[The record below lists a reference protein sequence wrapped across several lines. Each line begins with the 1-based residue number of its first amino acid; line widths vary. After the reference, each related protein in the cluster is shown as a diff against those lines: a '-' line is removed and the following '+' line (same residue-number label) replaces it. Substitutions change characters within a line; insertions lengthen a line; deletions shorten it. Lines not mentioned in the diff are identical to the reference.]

1 MLSAGVV
8 GDALGIL
15 GVAIA
20 SALVPVINIE
30 VYLIGLAA
38 VSGGGHTWF
47 LAAVGGMGQM
57 LGKLVWYH
65 LGGNALR
72 WGWVRRKMEKPKAA
86 AKLEL
91 WRRRTN
97 DRPLVGALLLF
108 VSAVSGFPPFAI
120 VAVLAGQLRM
130 NVWMFLGV
138 GFVGRTLRFAG
149 FLGGADWLVELSS
162 RWF

>member
-1 MLSAGVV
+1 VPAGAV

-15 GVAIA
+15 AVGVA
-20 SALVPVINIE
+20 SALVPLINIE

-38 VSGGGHTWF
+38 VSSGSHVWF
-47 LAAVGGMGQM
+47 LAAVGGLGQM

-65 LGGNALR
+65 LGANALR
-72 WGWVRRKMEKPKAA
+72 WGWVRRKVEKPKAA

-97 DRPLVGALLLF
+97 DRPVFGAALLF

-120 VAVLAGQLRM
+120 IAVLAGQLRL
-130 NVWMFLGV
+130 NVWMFLVV

-149 FLGGADWLVELSS
+149 FLGGADWLMELGG